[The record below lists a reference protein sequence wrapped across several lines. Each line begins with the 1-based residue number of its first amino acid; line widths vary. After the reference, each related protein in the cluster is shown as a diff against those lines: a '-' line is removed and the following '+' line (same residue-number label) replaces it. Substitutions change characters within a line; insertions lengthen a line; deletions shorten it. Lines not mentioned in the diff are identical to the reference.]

1 MRRKLKDIESK
12 IQKAEKELKEAREE
26 LATLK
31 GTKKLPQPKIGDT
44 IEIADMKW
52 TVLDK
57 TDQGFLCLAERIKD
71 DMQFDSTCNN
81 WEKSSLRKYLNTE
94 FLQKLA
100 SEVGEENIV
109 PIQRDLTSL
118 DGQTEYGMCEDK
130 VSLLT
135 VDEYRIYRGFIPNTD
150 DYWWW
155 LITPWSTPC
164 NNYHRSVAVVSP
176 SGYIFCCNYC
186 NFRNGVRPFCIFSSA
201 IFESEEE

>member
-1 MRRKLKDIESK
+1 MRRKIKDIESK
-12 IQKAEKELKEAREE
+12 IQNAEKELQEAKQE
-26 LATLK
+26 LAELK
-31 GTKKLPQPKIGDT
+31 GTRKLPQPQIGDT

-57 TDQGFLCLAERIKD
+57 TDKGFLCLAERIKD
-71 DMQFDSTCNN
+71 GMQFDSTCND
-81 WEKSSLRKYLNTE
+81 WKKSALRKYLNTE
-94 FLQKLA
+94 FLEKLA
-100 SEVGEENIV
+100 SEVGEENII
-109 PIQRDLTSL
+109 PFQRGLMSL

-164 NNYHRSVAVVSP
+164 NGYSHSVAVVSP
-176 SGYIFCCNYC
+176 SGYIGIINCLNDY
-186 NFRNGVRPFCIFSSA
+186 GVRPFCIFSSS